1 MTDDR
6 RESFSPTPLV
16 EVVGLCKHYPEFTL
30 SDVSFSVE
38 AGSITG
44 FIGRNGA
51 GKSTTLK
58 CLEGSVHPDG
68 GSIAYFGSPF
78 AGHESEAKRRIGFE
92 LGGADFY
99 RTKRVAQIA
108 QVTRRFYD
116 NWDEASYAK
125 YCKLFNIDQGK
136 RVKELSQGMRVKFT
150 LALAL
155 SHRSQLLVLDEP
167 TSGLDP
173 ASREEVLDIFLTL
186 ARQQG
191 TGVLFSTHITSDLD
205 KCADSNRQRDPAG
218 RAPRHLHPD
227 APRGARAHPLV
238 ALCGHPALWHLDRLL
253 QRAQRPRGQRPFVLV
268 LAAGLAARPGA
279 GARGGHD
286 GHRGRGGRR
295 HGRVRVPAHTARHQ

>member
-1 MTDDR
+1 MTIDR
-6 RESFSPTPLV
+6 HEKPSPTPPLV
-16 EVVGLCKHYPEFTL
+16 AVTGLCKRYPEFTL

-58 CLEGSVHPDG
+58 CLEGSVHPDA
-68 GSIAYFGSPF
+68 GSIAYFGAPF
-78 AGHESEAKRRIGFE
+78 AGHEEQAKRRIGFE

-99 RTKRVAQIA
+99 RTKKVAQIA
-108 QVTRRFYD
+108 RVTRRFYD
-116 NWDEASYAK
+116 DWDEAAYAR
-125 YCKLFNIDQGK
+125 YCKLFNINQDK

-205 KCADSNRQRDPAG
+205 KYVDSIVYIDNGRIVGSGGLRAFKDAYRVVPLGQARSAG
-218 RAPRHLHPD
+218 VPVL
-227 APRGARAHPLV
+227 GT
-238 ALCGHPALWHLDRLL
+238 RLT
-253 QRAQRPRGQRPFVLV
+253 
-268 LAAGLAARPGA
+268 AAGGTALVSATEGI
-279 GARGGHD
+279 GS
-286 GHRGRGGRR
+286 
-295 HGRVRVPAHTARHQ
+295 PATLDDIMTHTNKEAF

>member
-1 MTDDR
+1 MAIDR
-6 RESFSPTPLV
+6 HEKPSPTPPLAAV
-16 EVVGLCKHYPEFTL
+16 TGLCKRYPEFTL

-58 CLEGSVHPDG
+58 CLEGSVHPDA
-68 GSIAYFGSPF
+68 GSIAYFGAPF
-78 AGHESEAKRRIGFE
+78 AGHEEQAKRRIGFE

-99 RTKRVAQIA
+99 RTKKVAQIA
-108 QVTRRFYD
+108 RVTRRFYD
-116 NWDEASYAK
+116 DWDEAAYAR
-125 YCKLFNIDQGK
+125 YCKLFNINQDK

-186 ARQQG
+186 A
-191 TGVLFSTHITSDLD
+191 
-205 KCADSNRQRDPAG
+205 
-218 RAPRHLHPD
+218 
-227 APRGARAHPLV
+227 ARA
-238 ALCGHPALWHLDRLL
+238 CCS
-253 QRAQRPRGQRPFVLV
+253 RPI
-268 LAAGLAARPGA
+268 
-279 GARGGHD
+279 
-286 GHRGRGGRR
+286 
-295 HGRVRVPAHTARHQ
+295 

>member
-1 MTDDR
+1 MTIDR
-6 RESFSPTPLV
+6 HEKPSPTPPLV
-16 EVVGLCKHYPEFTL
+16 AVTGLCKRYPEFTL

-58 CLEGSVHPDG
+58 CLAGSVRPDA
-68 GSIAYFGSPF
+68 GSIAYFGAPF
-78 AGHESEAKRRIGFE
+78 AGHEEQAKRRIGFE

-99 RTKRVAQIA
+99 RTKKVAQIA
-108 QVTRRFYD
+108 RVTRRFYED
-116 NWDEASYAK
+116 WDEAAYTR
-125 YCKLFNIDQGK
+125 YCKLFNIDQDK

-155 SHRSQLLVLDEP
+155 SHRSRLLVLDEP

-186 ARQQG
+186 ARQQD

-205 KCADSNRQRDPAG
+205 KCADSIVYIDNG
-218 RAPRHLHPD
+218 RIVGSGSLQAFKD
-227 APRGARAHPLV
+227 AYRVVP
-238 ALCGHPALWHLDRLL
+238 LDRA
-253 QRAQRPRGQRPFVLV
+253 RSAGVPVLGTR
-268 LAAGLAARPGA
+268 LTAAGGTALVSATEGI
-279 GARGGHD
+279 GS
-286 GHRGRGGRR
+286 
-295 HGRVRVPAHTARHQ
+295 PATLDDIMTHTNKEAL

>member
-116 NWDEASYAK
+116 NWDEASSAK

-205 KCADSNRQRDPAG
+205 KCADSIVYIDNG
-218 RAPRHLHPD
+218 RIVGSGGLQGFKETYRVAPLD
-227 APRGARAHPLV
+227 QARA
-238 ALCGHPALWHLDRLL
+238 
-253 QRAQRPRGQRPFVLV
+253 
-268 LAAGLAARPGA
+268 A
-279 GARGGHD
+279 GAAILGTRLTAGG
-286 GHRGRGGRR
+286 GTAL
-295 HGRVRVPAHTARHQ
+295 VPSDAGIGSPATLDDIMTHTNKEAL

>member
-1 MTDDR
+1 MAIDR
-6 RESFSPTPLV
+6 HEQPSSTPPLV
-16 EVVGLCKHYPEFTL
+16 AVAGLCKHYPEFTL

-58 CLEGSVHPDG
+58 CLEGSVHPDA
-68 GSIAYFGSPF
+68 GSIAYFGAPF
-78 AGHESEAKRRIGFE
+78 AGHEEQAKRRIGFE

-99 RTKRVAQIA
+99 RTKKVAQIA
-108 QVTRRFYD
+108 RVTRRFYD
-116 NWDEASYAK
+116 DWDEAAYAR
-125 YCKLFNIDQGK
+125 YCKLFNINQDK

-205 KCADSNRQRDPAG
+205 KCADSIVYINNGRIVGSGSLQAFKDAYRVVPLDQARSAG
-218 RAPRHLHPD
+218 VPVL
-227 APRGARAHPLV
+227 GT
-238 ALCGHPALWHLDRLL
+238 RLT
-253 QRAQRPRGQRPFVLV
+253 
-268 LAAGLAARPGA
+268 AAGGTALVSATEGI
-279 GARGGHD
+279 GS
-286 GHRGRGGRR
+286 
-295 HGRVRVPAHTARHQ
+295 PATLDDIMTHTNKEAF

>member
-1 MTDDR
+1 MAIDR
-6 RESFSPTPLV
+6 HEKPSPTPPLV
-16 EVVGLCKHYPEFTL
+16 AVTGLRKRYPEFTL

-58 CLEGSVHPDG
+58 CLEGSVHPDA
-68 GSIAYFGSPF
+68 GSIAYFGAPF
-78 AGHESEAKRRIGFE
+78 AGHEEQAKRRIGFE

-99 RTKRVAQIA
+99 RTKKVAQIA
-108 QVTRRFYD
+108 RVTRRFYD
-116 NWDEASYAK
+116 DWDEAAYAR
-125 YCKLFNIDQGK
+125 YCKLFNINQDK

-205 KCADSNRQRDPAG
+205 KCADSIVYIDNGRIVGSGGLRAFKDAYRVVPLGQARSAGVPVLRTRLTADGGTALVSATEGIGSPAT
-218 RAPRHLHPD
+218 
-227 APRGARAHPLV
+227 
-238 ALCGHPALWHLDRLL
+238 LD
-253 QRAQRPRGQRPFVLV
+253 
-268 LAAGLAARPGA
+268 
-279 GARGGHD
+279 D
-286 GHRGRGGRR
+286 IMT
-295 HGRVRVPAHTARHQ
+295 HTNKEAF